1 MPRSSRTSLTTTSRP
16 DPLHERAQQRRE
28 RLEKL
33 VQIASH
39 AYELGLDFGV
49 SDGIGVGQIVLGIE
63 QEQAATAEYLWLRGS
78 ALHLLGHYLQDVRAT
93 AGEAERE
100 QAEGKP
106 HFLGL
111 WHALEDA
118 RTENWMVR
126 RWPGMQRSFAARLL
140 PNLGGGLLRRMPA
153 LAQVE
158 HGLYLT
164 GRGHEGIPL
173 RSDVAEALTR
183 AQRDVQAG
191 ACGESAADSLQAMR
205 RIYPGLSRLLPR
217 AGGSP
222 GQSGAQL
229 LEREPER
236 QRSTGEREGGD
247 TRPPQIELEEGQIEV
262 TPLGRQREL
271 PEWYRPGSAPWFE
284 RGLGEKQVHPS
295 AVRSD
300 RQTLVDAPRQ
310 EAEAYR
316 ELWAEVQREAGYLLT
331 RLLYLMQEQA
341 YLRYGGHYRSG
352 KLEMNRLWKQ
362 RRGDHRLF
370 QRVVEGGRQQV
381 AVSLLVD
388 ESASMGGQQKWRTA
402 AKAAVL
408 LGEALSR
415 IGVPF
420 EIIGFTTAGFE
431 AQAAMRLGLTP
442 AFRYRSMRCTPLE
455 HRIYKSFDEP
465 FRFVRTRLAGI
476 QARHNNWDE
485 EHLQFAHHR
494 LSQRREANRVLIVL
508 SDGQPNGNADQ
519 LIAAVRR
526 LERQGTTVIGIGVG
540 ADFVR
545 QIYRDSLVV
554 GDFRQ
559 LAQELIGILMARLVQ
574 SGRSAGGKGS
584 WARSAATHRN
594 QQAQS
599 IQR

>member
-1 MPRSSRTSLTTTSRP
+1 
-16 DPLHERAQQRRE
+16 
-28 RLEKL
+28 
-33 VQIASH
+33 
-39 AYELGLDFGV
+39 LDFGD

-63 QEQAATAEYLWLRGS
+63 QEQAAAAEYLWLRGA

-100 QAEGKP
+100 QAQGKP

-118 RTENWMVR
+118 RIENWMVR
-126 RWPGMQRSFAARLL
+126 RWPGVQRSFAARLL

-153 LAQVE
+153 LEQVE
-158 HGLYLT
+158 YGLYLT
-164 GRGHEGIPL
+164 GRDHEGVPL
-173 RSDVAEALTR
+173 RSDVAEALAR
-183 AQRDVQAG
+183 AEVQIHAG
-191 ACGESAADSLQAMR
+191 ASAETPADSLQAMR
-205 RIYPGLSRLLPR
+205 SIYPGLAELLPR
-217 AGGSP
+217 GGGEGRRRGSRFLDDEGAGERAR
-222 GQSGAQL
+222 QSGSTPANEQL
-229 LEREPER
+229 
-236 QRSTGEREGGD
+236 G
-247 TRPPQIELEEGQIEV
+247 PPQIEFEDGLVEV
-262 TPLGRQREL
+262 APLGRQREL

-300 RQTLVDAPRQ
+300 RQTIVDAPRQ

-370 QRVVEGGRQQV
+370 QRVVEGGRQQL

-442 AFRYRSMRCTPLE
+442 AFRYRSMRCTALE

-485 EHLQFAHHR
+485 EHLLFAHHR
-494 LSQRREANRVLIVL
+494 LSQRRETNRVLIVL

-545 QIYRDSLVV
+545 QIYRDSIVV
-554 GDFRQ
+554 ADFRQ
-559 LAQELIGILMARLVQ
+559 LAQELISILMGRLVQ
-574 SGRSAGGKGS
+574 GGRSAGGKGS
-584 WARSAATHRN
+584 WARSSAAHLNR
-594 QQAQS
+594 QAES